1 MKGAPAALA
10 AALWLVSGCALTQQT
25 RDAAASGFLQDY
37 STLAPGRGEQAQLL
51 YIDPAADFSGF
62 ERVWIDPVTI
72 WLEGDSALAKIPR
85 EEAQSLADYLGAAL
99 RAQLAQDFQL
109 VDGPGPGTLRVRTAI
124 TEARGSRGLLDV
136 VATVVPLA
144 RVLSAAKK
152 LATGTHAVVG
162 RARIEGEVLDVATG
176 KRLIAAVDERAGGKA
191 LRGSTRT
198 WSDVEAAYDY
208 WARLIAA
215 RLALFR
221 DIDKSESLPRVPDLL

>member
-1 MKGAPAALA
+1 MKGTPAALA

-25 RDAAASGFLQDY
+25 QDATASGFLQDY
-37 STLAPGRGEQAQLL
+37 STLAPGRGGQAQLL
-51 YIDPAADFSGF
+51 YIDPAADFSGY

-72 WLEGDSALAKIPR
+72 WLEADSDLAELPR

-109 VDGPGPGTLRVRTAI
+109 VDGPGPGTLRIRTAI
-124 TEARGSRGLLDV
+124 TEARGSRVVLDV
-136 VATVVPLA
+136 VSTVVPLA

-152 LATGTHAVVG
+152 LATGTHAFVG
-162 RARIEGEVLDVATG
+162 RAGIEVEILDVATG

-198 WSDVEAAYDY
+198 WSDVEAAYDH

-215 RLALFR
+215 RLAWFR
-221 DIDKSESLPRVPDLL
+221 DIDRAESLATRP